1 MGPPVVKVR
10 RRFEIRAFFVLFGN
24 RQGTPCLQLHQH
36 IFMGHRQLVVSLVSR
51 WQTQSSH
58 SSHTHTNPDFFRLNL
73 HKMFP
78 NNPTMKKELH
88 TSLQGALNDI
98 DGPAETARAAAG
110 LTEASLPAAAPTHL
124 FQLATTAAA
133 LANPI
138 VPSIGDAGIFNHAR
152 ASLLKQVRAIEIQI
166 RILAVAKIRLWKMI

>member
-1 MGPPVVKVR
+1 
-10 RRFEIRAFFVLFGN
+10 
-24 RQGTPCLQLHQH
+24 
-36 IFMGHRQLVVSLVSR
+36 
-51 WQTQSSH
+51 
-58 SSHTHTNPDFFRLNL
+58 
-73 HKMFP
+73 
-78 NNPTMKKELH
+78 MKKELH

-98 DGPAETARAAAG
+98 DGPAETAARAAAG
-110 LTEASLPAAAPTHL
+110 LTEAQLPAAVPNHL

-138 VPSIGDAGIFNHAR
+138 VPSIGDAGILNHAR